1 MLNIALA
8 VVFAL
13 LSASCVMQATST
25 SDPMGNAMGWSFA
38 GLWAFAAYAY
48 ATRDRKK

>member
-8 VVFAL
+8 VVFAMF
-13 LSASCVMQATST
+13 SASCVMMATGT
-25 SDPMGNAMGWSFA
+25 DDPMGNAAGWSFA

-48 ATRDRKK
+48 ATRNRK